1 MSAFKRLISAVETA
15 EQIMKEYSDDESNA
29 VYIVILPPG
38 NVDLLKNDEE
48 VQDDDVMT
56 DNGLPSDV
64 YGMVQAQT
72 SFLNGE
78 GNDY

>member
-1 MSAFKRLISAVETA
+1 
-15 EQIMKEYSDDESNA
+15 MKEYSDDESNA
-29 VYIVILPPG
+29 VYIVILPLD
-38 NVDLLKNDEE
+38 NADLLKDDEE